1 MLNTSAGYSQ
11 APEISRAV
19 TEIAKQIRLP
29 ELKLIVFFA
38 GKVYDFAALSRALR
52 DSFPGVELIG
62 CTTAGELSRQGF
74 TENSVVALG
83 IAADDFRPASAVIR
97 NIHSIPMLYRRE
109 VEKTVRRSGLD
120 PADPNCSKQGFGLL
134 LVDGLQLAEEK
145 VLSVVNSVIKAP
157 AFPLIGGSAGDG
169 LDFKKTLVCLNGT
182 VYNDAA
188 VITFVKTSKKIYL
201 HKEDIFRT
209 TEKSLT
215 VTKANIRER
224 RVYEFDHRP
233 AASAYAAALGISETE
248 LPKYFIRN
256 PLGRRIGNRIWTA
269 SPFQVQADKSIIFY
283 SQIFPG
289 ALVDIL
295 DPVDVVAKTRE
306 SVRIIKEKIPN
317 LKAVLAINCI
327 LRTLQFKDQ
336 DQCGKV
342 GAVLAELGQIIG
354 FSSYGEQLGKMQLNQ
369 TLVLLALGE

>member
-134 LVDGLQLAEEK
+134 
-145 VLSVVNSVIKAP
+145 
-157 AFPLIGGSAGDG
+157 LIGGSAGDG